1 MLWIQQKE
9 LQKAVEFLKVDGVID
24 LADLMTKHLTAIT
37 SRTHT
42 DTLGIAELS
51 GRAEKAAQ
59 LR

>member
-1 MLWIQQKE
+1 MDTAKGI
-9 LQKAVEFLKVDGVID
+9 ADIGGILKVDGVINP
-24 LADLMTKHLTAIT
+24 ADLMTKHLTAAT
-37 SRTHT
+37 SKTHT